1 MAKVIQ
7 YNPNHKPDRK
17 LGFKRVHKAEKLEE
31 QGQLNI
37 FEARNPH
44 AIKQDEPII
53 RKLRSQLNRF
63 EEALMMD
70 EKGDPK
76 AEQLYIQAIDE
87 SSSSADAYC
96 NLGVMYASQ
105 GETVKSIG
113 AFTKALSLDPRHL
126 ESHYN
131 LANMYFDAG
140 NFELAIIH
148 YQVATEID
156 ESFSEAWYNLAL
168 AFASNNQSRDALEA
182 YLNYKKLDS
191 MDSNDKPTDAWFESL
206 KNK

>member
-17 LGFKRVHKAEKLEE
+17 LGFKRVQKAEKLEE

-37 FEARNPH
+37 FEDESQETVQ
-44 AIKQDEPII
+44 KDEPII
-53 RKLRSQLNRF
+53 RKLQTHLNPF
-63 EEALMMD
+63 EEALIMD
-70 EKGDPK
+70 EKGDPH

-96 NLGVMYASQ
+96 NLGIMYASQ
-105 GETVKSIG
+105 GETAKSIG
-113 AFTKALSLDPRHL
+113 AFTKALSLVPRHL

-148 YQVATEID
+148 YQIATEID
-156 ESFSEAWYNLAL
+156 DAFSEAWYNLAL

-182 YLNYKKLDS
+182 YMSYKKLDS
-191 MDSNDKPTDAWFESL
+191 TASNDRPTDAWFDSL
-206 KNK
+206 KNE